1 MDLFDSLI
9 VIYQASV
16 VIVLTITRLMSLY
29 IKNNNVK
36 RNYIMSSAVISIL
49 PIANTATALKLLVI
63 LTVDLFSK
71 KDRVKEVVDDML
83 SEMTKNEVEQDRE

>member
-49 PIANTATALKLLVI
+49 PIANTATALKLLII

-83 SEMTKNEVEQDRE
+83 SEMTKNEVEQDKK

>member
-83 SEMTKNEVEQDRE
+83 SEMTKNEVEQDKK